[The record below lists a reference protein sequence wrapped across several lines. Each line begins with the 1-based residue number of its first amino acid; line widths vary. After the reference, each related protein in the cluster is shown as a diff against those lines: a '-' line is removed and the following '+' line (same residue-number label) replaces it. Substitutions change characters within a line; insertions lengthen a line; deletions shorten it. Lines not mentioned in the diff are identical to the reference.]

1 MWMKKKIKMSWF
13 LEAKQIF
20 TSKSKPKIYI
30 FEIIS
35 PFSDKNYLIMIKKQK
50 NWDMVMGFL
59 EWNKNS
65 LKNLSSLT
73 SEISSTKKVI
83 TSSTN
88 NIKTT
93 IFCWIH
99 GRQEYWIKNIHFHDN
114 IKHNINNFCTKTL
127 STKLLHISTLKSFGH
142 EKFVFIHE
150 YGNYDNQI
158 WLDSTVELLT
168 SWLAVLVAMIHMLTV
183 GTRVTK
189 TLATLLTLERFLTA
203 V

>member
-1 MWMKKKIKMSWF
+1 MIFFGMEQKLLKK
-13 LEAKQIF
+13 
-20 TSKSKPKIYI
+20 
-30 FEIIS
+30 FEFIN
-35 PFSDKNYLIMIKKQK
+35 K
-50 NWDMVMGFL
+50 
-59 EWNKNS
+59 WNFVN
-65 LKNLSSLT
+65 
-73 SEISSTKKVI
+73 KKVI

-99 GRQEYWIKNIHFHDN
+99 GRQEYWIKNINFHDN

-127 STKLLHISTLKSFGH
+127 STKLLHISTLKSLGH

-150 YGNYDNQI
+150 HGNYDNQI

-189 TLATLLTLERFLTA
+189 TLTTLLTLERFLTA